1 MFSNSSMPDMVEAS
15 LFSSEQQIASLIES
29 IASLIESI
37 AYTIDTVRARR
48 SKDVQGGEVD
58 RHLPASCH
66 TAIALQQLLC

>member
-15 LFSSEQQIASLIES
+15 LFSSEQQ